1 MKNPLSKYLQQ
12 QLPSSQLK
20 PVLYALG
27 LGFTA
32 AMAALIIGFPAP
44 FLTGPAL
51 VVSLAGVLGLPLFMP
66 NFLRNGVFVVIGMTM
81 GAGIT
86 PETVAS
92 AAKWPLSILM
102 LFAGLII
109 IMIVSARFLSTLFGY
124 DNHTAL
130 LSATPGHLSYVL
142 SLSTETKA
150 DIPVLSIVQTMRV
163 LTLTLAVP
171 FIVALIYPDLE
182 PRFGLEGEP
191 ITFNGLFIV
200 SSVAVAVG
208 VVLTKLKM
216 PAALLMGGL
225 IVSAFFH
232 VTEILTGII
241 PLWLTS
247 PAFILMGILIGTR
260 FNGATWTLLRGA
272 LTASLVVTGVA
283 LLVSGAAALIVGL
296 FIDVPPAHLLIAF
309 APGGLETMAAMGI
322 MMDANPAFIA
332 AHHVLRIIFL
342 TALIPVAL
350 RFIKD

>member
-1 MKNPLSKYLQQ
+1 MPA
-12 QLPSSQLK
+12 SQLK
-20 PVLYALG
+20 PVIYALV

-32 AMAALIIGFPAP
+32 AFAALKLGLPAP

-51 VVSLAGVLGLPLFMP
+51 VVSLAGIFGVPLFMP
-66 NFLRNGVFVVIGMTM
+66 NFLRNGVFMVIGMTM
-81 GAGIT
+81 GSGIT
-86 PETVAS
+86 PETVAT

-102 LFAGLII
+102 LFIGLIV
-109 IMIVSARFLSTLFGY
+109 IMAVGAHLLKTMFQY
-124 DNHTAL
+124 DRHTAL

-171 FIVALIYPDLE
+171 FIVAIIYPDLE
-182 PRFGLEGEP
+182 PRFSLDGATVTLS
-191 ITFNGLFIV
+191 GLFIV
-200 SSVAVAVG
+200 ASVAVLLG
-208 VVLTKLKM
+208 MLFMKLKV

-232 VTEILTGII
+232 VTEII
-241 PLWLTS
+241 PGTIPVWLTA

-260 FNGATWTLLRGA
+260 FNGATWTLLKGA
-272 LTASLVVTGVA
+272 LAASFVITSVA
-283 LLVSGAAALIVGL
+283 LVVSGAAALIVGM

-322 MMDANPAFIA
+322 MLDANPAFIA
-332 AHHVLRIIFL
+332 AHHVLRILFL
-342 TALIPVAL
+342 TAIVPVAL
-350 RFIKD
+350 WIIRKRA

>member
-1 MKNPLSKYLQQ
+1 MAKYFRI
-12 QLPSSQLK
+12 QLPPSQLK
-20 PVLYALG
+20 PVLYALV
-27 LGFTA
+27 LGFGS
-32 AMAALIIGFPAP
+32 AMAALAIGFPAP

-51 VVSLAGVLGLPLFMP
+51 VVSLAGVVGVPLFMP

-81 GAGIT
+81 GAGVT
-86 PETVAS
+86 PETVAT

-102 LFAGLII
+102 LFAGLIV
-109 IMIVSARFLSTLFGY
+109 IMIVSARFLRTMFGY
-124 DNHTAL
+124 DKYTAL

-171 FIVALIYPDLE
+171 FIVALVYPDLE
-182 PRFGLEGEP
+182 PRFALEGES
-191 ITFNGLFIV
+191 ITLSGLIIV
-200 SSVAVAVG
+200 SSVALCVG
-208 VVLTKLKM
+208 LILMKLKM

-232 VTEILTGII
+232 VTEILPGTI
-241 PLWLTS
+241 PSWLTS

-260 FNGATWTLLRGA
+260 FNGATWSLLRGA

-283 LLVSGAAALIVGL
+283 LIVSGASALIVGM

-322 MMDANPAFIA
+322 MLDANPAFIA
-332 AHHVLRIIFL
+332 AHHVLRIMFL
-342 TALIPVAL
+342 TAIIPIAL
-350 RFIKD
+350 RFIRD